1 MNTVTLP
8 RTAAIVA
15 SIFCAFITVGMS
27 VAPAIQPAAA
37 LIA

>member
-1 MNTVTLP
+1 MNFSAYP

-27 VAPAIQPAAA
+27 VAPAVGPAST